1 MRAVGAEV
9 AIYHVYQ
16 RNLTNANQRPLRKL
30 ERDTGIKLKKH
41 GHRAKSV
48 FRQGFESLH
57 QMLRMPSL
65 FASQLA
71 DFFLHVIRLPL
82 SENFVV

>member
-1 MRAVGAEV
+1 M
-9 AIYHVYQ
+9 
-16 RNLTNANQRPLRKL
+16 
-30 ERDTGIKLKKH
+30 KLKSH

-57 QMLRMPSL
+57 QMLRIPSP

-71 DFFLHVIRLPL
+71 DFFLHAIKLPL
-82 SENFVV
+82 SENFAV